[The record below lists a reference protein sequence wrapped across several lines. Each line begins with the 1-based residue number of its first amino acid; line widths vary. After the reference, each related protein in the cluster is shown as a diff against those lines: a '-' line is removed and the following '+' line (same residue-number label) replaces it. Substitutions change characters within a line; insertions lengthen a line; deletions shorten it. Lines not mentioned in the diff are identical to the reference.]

1 MNDIDATREI
11 MSRIA
16 ELLRS
21 ADEQAWAVTMDRLRE
36 QLRVETPDARY
47 QITRL
52 FGGMGSISDVVLYR
66 DGRLLTNENDE
77 LHRLLSTLHCHFIPA
92 SST

>member
-1 MNDIDATREI
+1 MNDIDATREV

-16 ELLRS
+16 DLLRG
-21 ADEQAWAVTMDRLRE
+21 ANEHAWAATMDRHRE
-36 QLRVETPDARY
+36 QLRVETAEARY

-66 DGRLLTNENDE
+66 DGHLLTHENNE
-77 LHRLLSTLHCHFIPA
+77 LHQLLSTLYSHCTQTRSP
-92 SST
+92 